1 MKRAIGNWVEG
12 ESFWDRED
20 ELRDLIERLEE
31 GQHIL
36 IIATR
41 RIGKTSLM
49 REAGRRMAGRFHCL
63 QVDLENAQCAEDAI
77 AELSA
82 ATWQHASLW
91 RKTKTIFSGA
101 FDKVVDRVEA
111 LKAGELTITLRSS
124 LNEDNWRGKGD
135 DLFQALGESEEPVVV
150 FFDEVPILVNRLL
163 KGPDFRITP
172 ERRREADAFMS
183 WLRAN
188 SIRYGGKVRIV
199 LTGSIGLIPVLR
211 QAGLSATINNFAPFE
226 LEAWDAETA
235 KGCLNELAKAYDY
248 TFEEG
253 VADRMVE
260 LLGYCIP
267 HHVQL
272 FFDNVH
278 TGCRLQK
285 TRGVSMKLV
294 EDIYG
299 TKMIGIRGHADLS
312 HMEERLR
319 MVLGREMNAL
329 ALELLTESA
338 VVGRLTY
345 ETAEAISRGY
355 IFEDRS
361 TPEAL
366 REILEI
372 LEHDGYL
379 IGGADKGFKFRSNL
393 LRDWWRARFGS
404 VYVRLSERKV

>member
-1 MKRAIGNWVEG
+1 
-12 ESFWDRED
+12 
-20 ELRDLIERLEE
+20 
-31 GQHIL
+31 
-36 IIATR
+36 
-41 RIGKTSLM
+41 
-49 REAGRRMAGRFHCL
+49 
-63 QVDLENAQCAEDAI
+63 
-77 AELSA
+77 
-82 ATWQHASLW
+82 
-91 RKTKTIFSGA
+91 
-101 FDKVVDRVEA
+101 
-111 LKAGELTITLRSS
+111 
-124 LNEDNWRGKGD
+124 
-135 DLFQALGESEEPVVV
+135 
-150 FFDEVPILVNRLL
+150 
-163 KGPDFRITP
+163 
-172 ERRREADAFMS
+172 
-183 WLRAN
+183 
-188 SIRYGGKVRIV
+188 
-199 LTGSIGLIPVLR
+199 
-211 QAGLSATINNFAPFE
+211 
-226 LEAWDAETA
+226 
-235 KGCLNELAKAYDY
+235 
-248 TFEEG
+248 
-253 VADRMVE
+253 MVQ

-299 TKMIGIRGHADLS
+299 TRMIGIRGHADLS

-345 ETAEAISRGY
+345 GAAETISTGY

-379 IGGADKGFKFRSNL
+379 IGGPDKGFKFRSNL

-404 VYVRLSERKV
+404 VYVPLSERKV